1 MENQTQTSEVADAS
15 ATLATPATNEA
26 PSDQPL
32 IITLADLDLLRQI
45 IDLASSR
52 GSFKG
57 PELNDVGRIYN
68 KLSAFINIAAAQSQT
83 EQQDQTEQQ
92 NGDAPSPGEQV

>member
-15 ATLATPATNEA
+15 ATLATPATPATNEA

-52 GSFKG
+52 GAFKG
-57 PELNDVGRIYN
+57 AELGDVGRIYN
-68 KLSAFINIAAAQSQT
+68 KLSAFLDLAVAQAQA
-83 EQQDQTEQQ
+83 EQQDA
-92 NGDAPSPGEQV
+92 NAASPGEQL

>member
-1 MENQTQTSEVADAS
+1 MENQTQTSEVA
-15 ATLATPATNEA
+15 TTPDT
-26 PSDQPL
+26 SGDQPL

-83 EQQDQTEQQ
+83 EQQGQTEQQ
-92 NGDAPSPGEQV
+92 DGDAPSPGEQV

>member
-1 MENQTQTSEVADAS
+1 MENQTQTSEVA
-15 ATLATPATNEA
+15 TTPDT
-26 PSDQPL
+26 PGDQPL

-52 GSFKG
+52 GAFKG

-68 KLSAFINIAAAQSQT
+68 KLSAFINLAAAQSQV
-83 EQQDQTEQQ
+83 EQQD
-92 NGDAPSPGEQV
+92 GDAPSTGEQL

>member
-52 GSFKG
+52 GAFKG
-57 PELNDVGRIYN
+57 AELGDVGRIYN
-68 KLSAFINIAAAQSQT
+68 KLSAFLDLAVAQAQA
-83 EQQDQTEQQ
+83 EQQDA
-92 NGDAPSPGEQV
+92 NAASPGEQL

>member
-1 MENQTQTSEVADAS
+1 MENQTQTSEVA
-15 ATLATPATNEA
+15 TTPDT
-26 PSDQPL
+26 SGDQPL

-52 GSFKG
+52 GAFKG

-68 KLSAFINIAAAQSQT
+68 KLSAFINLAAAQSQT
-83 EQQDQTEQQ
+83 EQEVANPAPQD
-92 NGDAPSPGEQV
+92 NSSAPSAEAPSQGE